1 MCVCVCKRGG
11 GFNQCGGGVI
21 GKIHELSSS
30 SMHCHFLVDLL
41 YTQLWTIS
49 QFPSIF
55 DLNFLVGELVN
66 MISASRPLLD

>member
-1 MCVCVCKRGG
+1 M
-11 GFNQCGGGVI
+11 I

>member
-1 MCVCVCKRGG
+1 MR
-11 GFNQCGGGVI
+11 GGVI

-30 SMHCHFLVDLL
+30 SMHCNFMAIVHLGTFVDLFC
-41 YTQLWTIS
+41 TQLWTIS

-55 DLNFLVGELVN
+55 DINFLVGELVN